1 MRSNGGL
8 IGAKKTVSPTSASGI
23 WAIRDAQREKGA
35 GNWSAPTTRRGL
47 ILELDAGNSSSYP
60 GSGST
65 WYDISGNGLNA
76 TFVNGTPSF
85 SSSNGGKLQF
95 AADTTYAQVT
105 TSSLFAVGT
114 GDYSVDMWVLLPNS
128 SAVYNHYFGMPDQ
141 ASNRI
146 WKSADDANNT
156 IYFYD
161 GSNSLLYG
169 TTNFNV
175 PPGTWRHIGITRTS
189 GVFKGYTNGV
199 ERGSVSSSHTLSSNS
214 VRVRPFINLEY
225 EVTHITSCRFYN
237 VGLTAAEM
245 MHNYSVHATRH
256 GL

>member
-1 MRSNGGL
+1 MRSNGGF
-8 IGAKKTVSPTSASGI
+8 IGAKKAVSASAASGI
-23 WAIRDAQREKGA
+23 WALRDAQRELGA
-35 GNWSAPTTRRGL
+35 GNWPTPTTRRGL
-47 ILELDAGNSSSYP
+47 VLELDAGNLSSYP

-65 WYDISGNGLNA
+65 WYDLSGNGLHA
-76 TFVNGTPSF
+76 SFVNGTPSF

-95 AADTTYAQVT
+95 AADTTYAQVA

-141 ASNRI
+141 ASGRI
-146 WKSADDANNT
+146 LKSADDTNNT

-161 GSNSLLYG
+161 GSNALLNG

-214 VRVRPFINLEY
+214 VRVRPFFNTEY

-245 MHNYSVHATRH
+245 LNNYSVYATKH

>member
-1 MRSNGGL
+1 MRSNGGF
-8 IGAKKTVSPTSASGI
+8 IGAKKTVSPSSASGI
-23 WAIRDAQREKGA
+23 WAIRDVQRELGA
-35 GNWSAPTTRRGL
+35 GNWPIPTTRRGL
-47 ILELDAGNSSSYP
+47 VLELDAGNLSSYP

-65 WYDISGNGLNA
+65 WYDISGNGLHA
-76 TFVNGTPSF
+76 SFVNGTPSF

-95 AADTTYAQVT
+95 AADTTYAQVA

-146 WKSADDANNT
+146 WKSADDANNA

-161 GSNSLLYG
+161 GSNSLLNG

-199 ERGSVSSSHTLSSNS
+199 ERGSVSSSHTLPSNS
-214 VRVRPFINLEY
+214 VRVRPFYNTEY

-237 VGLTAAEM
+237 VGLTAGEM
-245 MHNYSVHATRH
+245 MHNYSIHATKH

>member
-8 IGAKKTVSPTSASGI
+8 IGPKKTVSPSAASGI

-35 GNWSAPTTRRGL
+35 DNWSAPTTRRGL
-47 ILELDAGNSSSYP
+47 VLELDAGNSSSYP

-95 AADTTYAQVT
+95 AADTTYAQVA

-114 GDYSVDMWVLLPNS
+114 GDYSVDMWVLVPNS

-141 ASNRI
+141 TSGRI

-169 TTNFNV
+169 ATNFNV

-214 VRVRPFINLEY
+214 VRVRPFVNLEY

-245 MHNYSVHATRH
+245 MHNYSIHATRH